1 MRAELLNLW
10 PKVECQLY
18 QLCDQLH
25 VLHYG
30 ERDNDVRLELSV
42 SLERNVLVPERAAVC
57 KPVHQ
62 LVLR

>member
-1 MRAELLNLW
+1 MRVELLNFRIEAKCELD
-10 PKVECQLY
+10 

-25 VLHYG
+25 VLHNG
-30 ERDNDVRLELSV
+30 EWDNDVRLELSV